1 MGMVRDILDIIT
13 ILIALA
19 PIGVKVFQLIAQ
31 KTHNQRMIN
40 LSELRTQEYNLS
52 PSRYFEKEV
61 QVEGL
66 DIDKEMALLAEKQQR
81 FDASQKQLTRLLNS
95 FK

>member
-1 MGMVRDILDIIT
+1 MVREILDIIT

-40 LSELRTQEYNLS
+40 LSERS
-52 PSRYFEKEV
+52 IKV
-61 QVEGL
+61 VE
-66 DIDKEMALLAEKQQR
+66 ALE
-81 FDASQKQLTRLLNS
+81 
-95 FK
+95 

>member
-1 MGMVRDILDIIT
+1 
-13 ILIALA
+13 
-19 PIGVKVFQLIAQ
+19 
-31 KTHNQRMIN
+31 MIN

-52 PSRYFEKEV
+52 PSRYFEKVV